1 MSSAVNALKL
11 IEGKLLLGTRRRLL
25 GKAVVTEHVY
35 VTVGITGYLDP
46 SDAVSEALSGQS
58 C

>member
-1 MSSAVNALKL
+1 MNH
-11 IEGKLLLGTRRRLL
+11 I

-35 VTVGITGYLDP
+35 VTGYP
-46 SDAVSEALSGQS
+46 EVSDAVAEALNGQS